1 MIHTTADC
9 CRNNGA
15 EVTYESTSTQTHTNA
30 WGYTYEVVVQNDEF
44 SCHTECEALC
54 NSRPQCHYF
63 SHSERWANCVLC
75 SECDFT
81 ESGNAGYYTSWAKTG
96 TWYSK
101 GFLKSGDCS
110 LYRNSKYNELT
121 SNLHHI
127 F

>member
-15 EVTYESTSTQTHTNA
+15 EVTYESTSTNL
-30 WGYTYEVVVQNDEF
+30 WGQEVVDHTVKYG
-44 SCHTECEALC
+44 CHTECEALC
-54 NSRPQCHYF
+54 NSKPQCHYF
-63 SHSERWANCVLC
+63 SHSTEWDNCVLC
-75 SECDFT
+75 SACDFT
-81 ESGNAGYYTSWAKTG
+81 ESGSASYYTSWAKTG

-101 GFLKSGDCS
+101 GFLKLGD
-110 LYRNSKYNELT
+110 YINTKYFELT